1 MRPFCLI
8 IALVA
13 AALLAAPGPA
23 AAGPAAQAG
32 CPGNRLVNPSFDGG
46 SRKTEAEGTSLSSA
60 VSDGWSPWFVRGDAQ
75 SNREPEF
82 KVEQTAIGGD
92 PFRVRSGNQSMKW
105 FTTWAT
111 HDAGIYQRVA
121 VPAGSPVT
129 FSIYTQLYSGE
140 DDGFDP
146 AINSFRSDPSR
157 PGNYRAWVG
166 IDPTGAVP
174 AGAGAPPPSTV
185 IWSEPTMATD
195 TWTKLAVTARAQGN
209 HVTVYA
215 RGAPEWGVKHNDSF
229 WEDACLTL
237 GGTVPGAPAAA
248 AGAAAVAVAN
258 LQNSAPAAQ
267 AAAPAQPVA
276 PSAPAQA
283 VGPAPAQPAAAVRP
297 APPSSGTPS
306 AVGSKRSFGRPE

>member
-1 MRPFCLI
+1 MRPSCLT
-8 IALVA
+8 IALFA
-13 AALLAAPGPA
+13 AALLAAPAPA
-23 AAGPAAQAG
+23 SAGPAAQAG

-60 VSDGWSPWFVRGDAQ
+60 VSDGWSPWFVRGNEQ
-75 SNREPEF
+75 QNREPEF

-92 PFRVRSGNQSMKW
+92 AFRVRSGNQSMKW

-129 FSIYTQLYSGE
+129 FSIHTMLYSGE

-146 AINSFRSDPSR
+146 AINSFRSDPNR
-157 PGNYRAWVG
+157 PGNYRAWAG

-185 IWSEPTMATD
+185 IWSEPTTATD
-195 TWTKLAVTARAQGN
+195 TWAKLTVTTQAQGN

-237 GGTVPGAPAAA
+237 GGTVPGASAAA
-248 AGAAAVAVAN
+248 AGAAAVTVAN
-258 LQNSAPAAQ
+258 LQKAAPA
-267 AAAPAQPVA
+267 AQPVA
-276 PSAPAQA
+276 PPAPAQA
-283 VGPAPAQPAAAVRP
+283 VGAAPAQPAAARP

-306 AVGSKRSFGRPE
+306 AGGSKRSFGRPE